1 LRVRLTARR
10 RDADPDR
17 PDGLLLFLDDPVTGL
32 LPWFAI
38 SFLVGPLSFFAASVV
53 ALLLSAALVTAS
65 KLRGEEMKMLELV
78 DLVFFAAL
86 TIVAALAGP
95 SLISWL
101 NDHADEVANVAVALL
116 AIGSLAIGRPF
127 TSQYTI
133 NRFPNGS
140 AKLLAHLDRVG
151 TLIWAVA
158 LTFAALA
165 GGYGEFVLP
174 DLATNLWT
182 GWILQTAP
190 LIVAF
195 NLTIWIDR
203 RALAREAGEPP
214 FPHIW
219 ALLRDI
225 SFWFIPS
232 GALSLIFQSAPDW
245 FGWLLVAIGVVL
257 TITFWALQVREDGW
271 LRIVASH

>member
-1 LRVRLTARR
+1 MRITARR
-10 RDADPDR
+10 HGADSGR
-17 PDGLLLFLDDPVTGL
+17 PDGLLLLLDDPVTGL

-38 SFLVGPLSFFAASVV
+38 AFLVGPLTFFWASVV
-53 ALLLSAALVTAS
+53 SLALSAALVTAS
-65 KLRGEEMKMLELV
+65 KLRGEEPKILEV
-78 DLVFFAAL
+78 SDLVFFIGL
-86 TIVAALAGP
+86 TIVAAVAGP

-116 AIGSLAIGRPF
+116 AYGSLAVGRPF

-133 NRFPNGS
+133 NRFPNAS
-140 AKLLAHLDRVG
+140 EELRAHLDRVG
-151 TLIWAVA
+151 TWIWAVA
-158 LTFAALA
+158 LTFAAAA
-165 GGYGEFVLP
+165 GFYGEFVLP
-174 DLATNLWT
+174 DLSTNLWT

-195 NLTIWIDR
+195 NATIWFDR
-203 RALAREAGEPP
+203 RALARQAGEPP
-214 FPHIW
+214 FPGIW

-232 GALSLIFQSAPDW
+232 GALSLILRSAPDW

-257 TITFWALQVREDGW
+257 TLTFWALQVREDGRV
-271 LRIVASH
+271 RIIDSH

>member
-1 LRVRLTARR
+1 MRLTARR
-10 RDADPDR
+10 HDGDPDR

-38 SFLVGPLSFFAASVV
+38 AFLVGPLTFFWASVV
-53 ALLLSAALVTAS
+53 SLLLSAGLVMGS
-65 KLRGEEMKMLELV
+65 KLRGEEAKVLELS
-78 DLVFFAAL
+78 DLVFFIAL
-86 TIVAALAGP
+86 TVVAALAGP
-95 SLISWL
+95 SVIGWL

-116 AIGSLAIGRPF
+116 AFGSLAIGRPF

-133 NRFPNGS
+133 NRFPNAS
-140 AKLLAHLDRVG
+140 EVLRAHLDRVG
-151 TLIWAVA
+151 TTVWALA

-165 GGYGEFVLP
+165 GFYGEFVLP

-195 NLTIWIDR
+195 NATIWFDR
-203 RALAREAGEPP
+203 RALARQAGEPP
-214 FPHIW
+214 FPGIW

-232 GALSLIFQSAPDW
+232 GCLSLIFDSAPPAV
-245 FGWLLVAIGVVL
+245 GWALIAVGATMTLL
-257 TITFWALQVREDGW
+257 FWALQVREDGR

>member
-1 LRVRLTARR
+1 MRLTARR
-10 RDADPDR
+10 REQDPDR
-17 PDGLLLFLDDPVTGL
+17 PDGILLLLDDPVTGL
-32 LPWFAI
+32 LPWFAVA
-38 SFLVGPLSFFAASVV
+38 FLVGPMTFLGASLV
-53 ALLLSAALVTAS
+53 ALGLSALLVLAS
-65 KLRGEEMKMLELV
+65 KLRGEEAKILELS

-86 TIVAALAGP
+86 SVVAAVSGP
-95 SLISWL
+95 SVTSWL

-116 AIGSLAIGRPF
+116 AYGSLVVGRPF
-127 TSQYTI
+127 TTQYTI
-133 NRFPNGS
+133 SRFPN
-140 AKLLAHLDRVG
+140 AAPELLERLDRVG
-151 TLIWAVA
+151 TWIWALA

-174 DLATNLWT
+174 DLATDLWT

-203 RALAREAGEPP
+203 RALARQAGEPP
-214 FPHIW
+214 FPGIW

-232 GALSLIFQSAPDW
+232 GILSLAFHSAP
-245 FGWLLVAIGVVL
+245 GWVGWMLVGIGIAL
-257 TITFWALQVREDGW
+257 TLTFWALQVRGDGR
-271 LRIVASH
+271 LRIVEPN

>member
-1 LRVRLTARR
+1 MRLTARR

-38 SFLVGPLSFFAASVV
+38 SFLVGPLSFFNASVV
-53 ALLLSAALVTAS
+53 ALVLSAALATAS

-78 DLVFFAAL
+78 DLVFFAVL
-86 TIVAALAGP
+86 TVVAALAGP

-116 AIGSLAIGRPF
+116 AFGSLAIGRPF

-133 NRFPNGS
+133 NRFPNAS
-140 AKLLAHLDRVG
+140 KSLLAHLDRVG
-151 TLIWAVA
+151 TMIWAVA

-232 GALSLIFQSAPDW
+232 GALSLIFHSAPNW

-257 TITFWALQVREDGW
+257 TVTFWALQVREDGR

>member
-1 LRVRLTARR
+1 MRLTARR

-38 SFLVGPLSFFAASVV
+38 SFLVGPLSFFAASIV
-53 ALLLSAALVTAS
+53 ALLLSAALVAAS

-78 DLVFFAAL
+78 DLVFFVAL

-116 AIGSLAIGRPF
+116 AFGSLAIGRPF

-133 NRFPNGS
+133 NRFPNAS
-140 AKLLAHLDRVG
+140 AKLLEHLDRVG
-151 TLIWAVA
+151 TWIWAVA

-214 FPHIW
+214 FPHLW

-245 FGWLLVAIGVVL
+245 VGWLLVAIGVVL
-257 TITFWALQVREDGW
+257 TVTFWALQVREDGR